1 MSDILSLLEKT
12 DMEEKVERKRQKDDE
27 KKKEPKPDI
36 VPKPRKRKSSPKP
49 AISPQLYEEMIK
61 IQKEQTELLK
71 KIASSLTIKPVE
83 RAAID
88 VDAIQIA
95 IMATR
100 INVIAVNDRY
110 ASRAWKRNTPGSV
123 VCRIPEFLAVG
134 KVKTPKVITYL
145 VIPVEQVHLAVFD
158 NRSAVTSANSNGP

>member
-71 KIASSLTIKPVE
+71 KIATSLTIKPVE
-83 RAAID
+83 RATID
-88 VDAIQIA
+88 VDAIEKI
-95 IMATR
+95 IEDKISSIKIPTVELKR
-100 INVIAVNDRY
+100 VNDI
-110 ASRAWKRNTPGSV
+110 K
-123 VCRIPEFLAVG
+123 E
-134 KVKTPKVITYL
+134 VK
-145 VIPVEQVHLAVFD
+145 A
-158 NRSAVTSANSNGP
+158 